1 MNVGFNTD
9 VRAGGRSFHVQT
21 EDRGPH
27 HGKID
32 TAVYVGGRVV
42 HKHSTSYTE
51 FDAGVEPSEEA
62 RRVRVEEQHR
72 QIIEALRSGSLQ
84 IANLEPL
91 KPPPPPPPAPKPG
104 VVIQIVNATTW
115 VAAGQCDLQLQ
126 VNRRDDS
133 NAPVPAAKLT
143 VHFDGI
149 SDSPHLAA
157 DCDASGHARIQF
169 PMPHGAAG
177 GATLVVQATSEAGEG
192 EIRFN
197 LRARK
202 KTPVGTAGPG

>member
-9 VRAGGRSFHVQT
+9 VRVGERSFHVQT

-51 FDAGVEPSEEA
+51 FDAGIEPSEEA

-72 QIIEALRSGSLQ
+72 HIIEALRSGALQ
-84 IANLEPL
+84 IANLEPIKAAPASL
-91 KPPPPPPPAPKPG
+91 APKPG
-104 VVIQIVNATTW
+104 VLIQIVNATSW
-115 VAAGQCDLQLQ
+115 LAAGKCDLQLQ

-149 SDSPHLAA
+149 SESPHLAA
-157 DCDASGHARIQF
+157 DCDANGHARMQF
-169 PMPHGAAG
+169 PMPAGAAG

-202 KTPVGTAGPG
+202 KTPAGTV